1 MWMSQLIEFCDPE
14 AIQWVFVSAYD
25 SDHASDVMVE
35 AIGSRCPI
43 IPLEQVSQTC
53 DECDIVIIWGNTLD
67 EVIPPG
73 PKRFK
78 VVLASLGM
86 CDFTRRVMQSA
97 RDADAV
103 VAVSQVSLNVVPS
116 DQRHKAVVI
125 PTAVDP
131 RRIVPERTIAEVRES
146 WNLTDNQKALVYIGR
161 VAPEKNPLAVARTVA
176 GLHRMGFTE
185 WRGIVVG
192 PETPPKYAQ
201 VMPFTDDTPC
211 LSEEIA
217 PGLVRFM
224 GLSGDIGGVYAAA
237 DHMILPSFIEGGSL
251 SLLEMWAA
259 GRPVL
264 ATPVGMVAH
273 EHPDLVRQIPVRAMG
288 REMAQALVAD
298 LEDPQ
303 GTRNRVERA
312 RKTATEQYSVEKLG
326 QRWTKYLRELASHP

>member
-1 MWMSQLIEFCDPE
+1 MWMSQLVEFCDPA
-14 AIQWVFVSAYD
+14 AIQWVFVSAFHPD
-25 SDHASDVMVE
+25 QASDVMVE

-43 IPLEQVSQTC
+43 IPLDRVSQACEAC
-53 DECDIVIIWGNTLD
+53 DVVIVWGNTVD
-67 EVIPPG
+67 EVILPRP
-73 PKRFK
+73 RSFK

-97 RDADAV
+97 GDADAV
-103 VAVSQVSLNVVPS
+103 VALSQVSLDVVPS
-116 DQRHKAVVI
+116 DQRYKAVVI
-125 PTAVDP
+125 PPAVDP
-131 RRIVPERTIAEVRES
+131 RRIVPERSIAEVRES
-146 WNLTDNQKALVYIGR
+146 WNLTDGQKALVYIGR

-176 GLHRMGFTE
+176 GLHRMGFTQ
-185 WRGIVVG
+185 WRGIIVG

-201 VMPFTDDTPC
+201 AIPFIDDAPC

-224 GLSGDIGGVYAAA
+224 GPSGDIGGVCGAA
-237 DHMILPSFIEGGSL
+237 DHMILPSFIEGASL

-259 GRPVL
+259 GKPVL

-288 REMAQALVAD
+288 REMARALVAD

-303 GTRNRVERA
+303 GTRDRVERA

-326 QRWTKYLRELASHP
+326 QRWTKYLQKLASPP